1 VNNYALLHNGIWFG
15 AAALFG
21 LVLTLLL
28 RRLPKPG
35 GSARAAGIAWSGSGF
50 AIFAIVI
57 SAMLLAYRT
66 EAWVI
71 MALLP
76 SVILALY
83 GSCWYVAGA
92 IGRTSWFQPI
102 AFGSWGMAILSG
114 WLAAEGRV
122 LYLVY
127 AASLYLLMAVPGFI
141 LMRKAQVRV

>member
-1 VNNYALLHNGIWFG
+1 MLAV
-15 AAALFG
+15 
-21 LVLTLLL
+21 LL
-28 RRLPKPG
+28 RRLPKPA

-71 MALLP
+71 LALLP
-76 SVILALY
+76 SIILALY

-92 IGRTSWFQPI
+92 ITHTPWFQAI
-102 AFGSWGMAILSG
+102 AFGSWGMAVLSG

-127 AASLYLLMAVPGFI
+127 AASLYLLMAAPGFI
-141 LMRKAQVRV
+141 LMRRARSYALAAGA